1 MDYIFILVL
10 YNTAYLL
17 WTKRMGRNQ
26 FDWEEVPRGNVV
38 CVCECECVCVCVMCV
53 TTHTTNH
60 EVLDI
65 RLQVLVATRSRLL
78 VVNAVLYIVLLI
90 IVCTKRFLPW
100 IDNRLLLWNL
110 VDYVCLLH
118 YFYYKD
124 KNRKTPPTIHDMFG
138 YSYCVWL
145 YYWKYKGF
153 FRMHLISRSVSDGQ
167 DCILSL
173 LASSSLLVVMVLD
186 NSIPCCC
193 CCRWCCRFF
202 FLSAQSSNDWYSL
215 EHGPSDSL
223 LIFFTASV
231 FAIL

>member
-1 MDYIFILVL
+1 M
-10 YNTAYLL
+10 
-17 WTKRMGRNQ
+17 
-26 FDWEEVPRGNVV
+26 
-38 CVCECECVCVCVMCV
+38 
-53 TTHTTNH
+53 
-60 EVLDI
+60 
-65 RLQVLVATRSRLL
+65 
-78 VVNAVLYIVLLI
+78 
-90 IVCTKRFLPW
+90 
-100 IDNRLLLWNL
+100 
-110 VDYVCLLH
+110 YVCLLH

-124 KNRKTPPTIHDMFG
+124 KNRKTPPTIPDMFD

-173 LASSSLLVVMVLD
+173 LASSSLLVVAVLD

-231 FAIL
+231 FAILLISKNKHWTTSRFNFGTQEEPDFAECPLFLGKIVQRFSSLQVTP